1 MVGRSG
7 FAFERFGSPRHSSH
21 AAQLFSLGGY
31 TFMKNTFT
39 ILLSGLLLCGCSQK
53 QAASTAPASDFIQA
67 GRDIKCNRGS
77 SVLHVD
83 KRDGNSL
90 TGIRY
95 VLGAGTSSEEVTTAD
110 TGTLT
115 PLAQSKDGHIFM
127 VQLVLH
133 SWKDKYGAHDG
144 QDTSIALDG
153 RDAPVALHQ

>member
-1 MVGRSG
+1 
-7 FAFERFGSPRHSSH
+7 
-21 AAQLFSLGGY
+21 
-31 TFMKNTFT
+31 MKTTFT

-53 QAASTAPASDFIQA
+53 QATSTLPANDFVQA
-67 GRDIKCNRGS
+67 GRDITLNRGS
-77 SVLHVD
+77 CVLHVA

-95 VLGAGTSSEEVTTAD
+95 VLGPGTSSEEVMTAD

-115 PLAQSKDGHIFM
+115 PLAQSKDGHVFM

-153 RDAPVALHQ
+153 RDAPVASHQ